1 VHIQNITSNIEYHKD
16 LLIELVIRD
25 FKLRYNRSILG
36 IAWSLITPLL
46 QLLVYYFVFDL
57 ILTLDIKNY
66 SLFVIV
72 GVLPWT
78 WFQATLFQASNCI
91 TNSRELINQPGFT
104 PEIMPIVAVTCNFI
118 NFLLTFPF
126 LLLILIFSDI
136 SLGFSILL
144 VPLILFI
151 QFLFTLSLSYLI
163 AAVNVI
169 FRDTEQI
176 LVVLTQLWFFL
187 SPVFYDVNLIPL
199 KYRNIYNLNPLVHL
213 FNAYRAAIMQREM
226 QNFYALGIIVLFSL
240 FLLFCGLRFFNN
252 MRFQFVEEL

>member
-1 VHIQNITSNIEYHKD
+1 MLIQNITSNIGYYKD
-16 LLIELVIRD
+16 LLIELIIRD

-46 QLLVYYFVFDL
+46 QMLVFYFVFDL
-57 ILTLDIKNY
+57 ILTLNIKNY

-91 TNSRELINQPGFT
+91 TKSSELINQPGFA

-136 SLGFSILL
+136 SLSFSIILI
-144 VPLILFI
+144 PLILFV
-151 QFLFTLSLSYLI
+151 QFLFTLSLSYFI

-187 SPVFYDVNLIPL
+187 SPVFYDVDLIPL
-199 KYRNIYNLNPLVHL
+199 KYRYIYNLNPLVHFL
-213 FNAYRAAIMQREM
+213 NAYRGAIMQRGIGD
-226 QNFYALGIIVLFSL
+226 FYWLGIILVFSLLVLF
-240 FLLFCGLRFFNN
+240 FGLKFFNN

>member
-1 VHIQNITSNIEYHKD
+1 MRIQNFTSNIQYHKD
-16 LLIELVIRD
+16 LLTELIARD
-25 FKLRYNRSILG
+25 FKLRYNRSVLG

-46 QLLVYYFVFDL
+46 QLLVFYFVFDL
-57 ILTLDIKNY
+57 VLTLNIKNY

-91 TNSRELINQPGFT
+91 TNSSELINQPGFT
-104 PEIMPIVAVTCNFI
+104 PEIMPIVAVTCNLI
-118 NFLLTFPF
+118 NFLLAFPF
-126 LLLILIFSDI
+126 LFLILIFSDI
-136 SLGFSILL
+136 SLGFSIFLI
-144 VPLILFI
+144 PLILLV
-151 QFLFTLSLSYLI
+151 QFLFSLSLSYLI

-187 SPVFYDVNLIPL
+187 SPIFYNVDIIPM
-199 KYRNIYNLNPLVHL
+199 KYRYVYNLNPLVHL
-213 FNAYRAAIMQREM
+213 LNAYRAAIMQREIP
-226 QNFYALGIIVLFSL
+226 NFYALGIILLFSL